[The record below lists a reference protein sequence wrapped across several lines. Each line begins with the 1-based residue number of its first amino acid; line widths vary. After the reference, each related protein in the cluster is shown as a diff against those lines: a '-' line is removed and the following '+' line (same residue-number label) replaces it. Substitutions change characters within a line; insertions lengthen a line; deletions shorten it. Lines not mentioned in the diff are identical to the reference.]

1 MSLNIHCY
9 HFYNVSCI
17 LNPNI
22 MHRIKIGH
30 VFSFLG
36 AFLSLAAVLDAI
48 LNTGV
53 MLGLLRWQ
61 TLDLKTTDQ
70 DEQFDT

>member
-1 MSLNIHCY
+1 
-9 HFYNVSCI
+9 
-17 LNPNI
+17 
-22 MHRIKIGH
+22 MHRMKIGH
-30 VFSFLG
+30 AFSFLG
-36 AFLSLAAVLDAI
+36 AFLELAAVLDVI

-53 MLGLLRWQ
+53 MPGLPRWQ

>member
-1 MSLNIHCY
+1 
-9 HFYNVSCI
+9 
-17 LNPNI
+17 
-22 MHRIKIGH
+22 MHRMTIGH
-30 VFSFLG
+30 AFSFQE
-36 AFLSLAAVLDAI
+36 AFLKLTAVLDAI

-53 MLGLLRWQ
+53 MPGLPRWQ

>member
-1 MSLNIHCY
+1 MA
-9 HFYNVSCI
+9 CI
-17 LNPNI
+17 FVP
-22 MHRIKIGH
+22 
-30 VFSFLG
+30 G
-36 AFLSLAAVLDAI
+36 AFLQLAAVLDAI

-53 MLGLLRWQ
+53 MPGLQ